1 MKIPVIIEQPA
12 GELSERLRRLEHQQA
27 KLQRSNKYLRL
38 MTGGLL
44 LLCGALVTMAE
55 TSSAVPETLQAQQF
69 LVRDSTGKLRGAI
82 GVMPDGAVGLNF
94 EDPAGRT
101 RLTVDLASSG
111 TPGVDLYDQDG
122 RMRVTIALGPAGDPG
137 IGLYGPNGH
146 LRTSLDVP
154 AAQTPGLSFYDSDGR
169 PGWGAP

>member
-1 MKIPVIIEQPA
+1 MEQSTGDLIA
-12 GELSERLRRLEHQQA
+12 RLSRLELQQA
-27 KLQRSNKYLRL
+27 KLQRSNKHLRL
-38 MTGGLL
+38 ITGGLL

-55 TSSAVPETLQAQQF
+55 TSSAVPDTLQVQQI
-69 LVRDSTGKLRGAI
+69 LLRDSTGKLRGAI

-111 TPGVDLYDQDG
+111 TPGVDLFDQDG
-122 RMRVTIALGPAGDPG
+122 KMRLTIALGPAGDPG
-137 IGLYGPNGH
+137 IGLYDPNGH

-154 AAQTPGLSFYDSDGR
+154 AAQTPGLSFYHSDGK